1 MLTQLIGSV
10 GFPIVMCGY
19 MMITNNKTLQ
29 SLTESINNQTNILGR
44 VLERLEMGGDTQ

>member
-19 MMITNNKTLQ
+19 MMITTNKTLQ
-29 SLTESINNQTNILGR
+29 SLTESINNQTIILGR
-44 VLERLEMGGDTQ
+44 VLERLGMGGDTQ